1 MAWASQPEDNG
12 DRSMTTN
19 PPTELDEIKAILRA
33 LAERQTA
40 TQQQLERLTSIVES
54 TIPDIAEMVGSVLSG
69 LDEYTAE
76 MRAIQTADRSDRAS
90 DRLLEVRARNE
101 FRSDMR
107 GLQNESRNLLREL
120 ADLRRGEQGH

>member
-1 MAWASQPEDNG
+1 MNNQSN
-12 DRSMTTN
+12 
-19 PPTELDEIKAILRA
+19 ELDEIKAILRA

-40 TQQQLERLTSIVES
+40 TQHQLDQLIERQNSTQHQLDHLTGIVES
-54 TIPDIAEMVGSVLSG
+54 SIPDLTEMVGSVLSG

-90 DRLLEVRARNE
+90 ERLMEVRARNE

-120 ADLRRGEQGH
+120 ADLRRQDRGG

>member
-1 MAWASQPEDNG
+1 
-12 DRSMTTN
+12 MTIN
-19 PPTELDEIKAILRA
+19 PPNELDEIKAILRA

-40 TQQQLERLTSIVES
+40 TQQQLERLTNIVES
-54 TIPDIAEMVGSVLSG
+54 SIPDITEMVGSVLSG

-76 MRAIQTADRSDRAS
+76 MRAIQTADRADRAS
-90 DRLLEVRARNE
+90 ERLMEVRARNE

-120 ADLRRGEQGH
+120 ADLRRGEQR